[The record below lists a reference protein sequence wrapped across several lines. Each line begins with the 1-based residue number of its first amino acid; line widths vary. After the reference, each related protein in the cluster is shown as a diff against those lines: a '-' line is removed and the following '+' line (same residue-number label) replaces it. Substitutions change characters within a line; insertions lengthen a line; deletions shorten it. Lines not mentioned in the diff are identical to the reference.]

1 MEQVMIAQRNPY
13 NAGMPVRGHQ
23 FYGRAKLIEQLLS
36 GSDRN
41 IWVVGGRRI
50 GKTSLLA
57 RTAEFAEANGQVA
70 FNIAIDAAETVAD
83 LAASFLE
90 DLEDDD
96 PRMQRLGLTLAALQE
111 KTPAELIRAIDRA
124 AREHSVEVVMLLDEG
139 EALISIARRD
149 DQVLKDLQH
158 VIQRT
163 QALRVIVAATRRLL
177 ELDEICKSWDTTR
190 FLDPV
195 APYYLGSL
203 ERDEALALLR
213 QAQASPGQTIDDA
226 IADAI
231 FDATAGHPYLL
242 QSFASSL
249 WDDGVVR
256 MPASEDLVPPADSNW
271 SRMFQQ
277 DYECLSDN
285 ERRIVRSFADAKL
298 LNETEIAAQLGANA
312 QLGQVRALL
321 AALSQTCYVRRD
333 MEGYQIGNELLRN
346 WLNSGQAQE
355 PQPCISNEIAADLAD
370 EEQQSITAQIAN
382 WLRQRYVLEEQNAQM
397 GLSTPPHILTQIEDI
412 NKKLGELE
420 QRLDELRTH
429 H

>member
-13 NAGMPVRGHQ
+13 NTGMPVRGHY
-23 FYGRAKLIEQLLS
+23 FYGRAKLIEQLLT
-36 GSDRN
+36 GPDRN
-41 IWVVGGRRI
+41 VWVVGGRRI

-57 RTAEFAEANGQVA
+57 RIAEVADGAGQVA

-96 PRMQRLGLTLAALQE
+96 PRMQRLGLTLAALQD
-111 KTPAELIRAIDRA
+111 KTPAELIRALDRA
-124 AREHSVEVVMLLDEG
+124 AREHSIEVIMLLDEG
-139 EALISIARRD
+139 EALIGIARHD
-149 DQVLKDLQH
+149 DQILKDLQH

-203 ERDEALALLR
+203 ERDEGLALLR
-213 QAQASPGQTIDDA
+213 QAQAPAPQAIDEAVVSA
-226 IADAI
+226 IL
-231 FDATAGHPYLL
+231 DATSGHPYLL
-242 QSFASSL
+242 QSFASGL
-249 WDDGVVR
+249 WNDGTVR
-256 MPASEDLVPPADSNW
+256 MPVSEDLIPPADSNW

-285 ERRIVRSFADAKL
+285 ERRIVRGFADGKPL
-298 LNETEIAAQLGANA
+298 SEVDIAALLGAEV
-312 QLGQVRALL
+312 QQGQVRALL
-321 AALSQTCYVRRD
+321 ATLSQMCYVRRD
-333 MEGYQIGNELLRN
+333 GEGYRIGNDLLGN
-346 WLNSGQAQE
+346 WLGSGQARE
-355 PQPCISNEIAADLAD
+355 PEPCISNELAADLAD
-370 EEQQSITAQIAN
+370 EEQQSITAQITS
-382 WLRQRYVLEEQNAQM
+382 WLRQRYVLEEQHAQL

-412 NKKLGELE
+412 NTKIGELE
-420 QRLDELRTH
+420 QRLGVLRAH